1 MKKTYKALIYT
12 GSTETEAYKHNL
24 FEVNGVLMLN
34 NRKIYLPKPGEVHTL
49 ADIIDAAEKLVK
61 VETNGEGS
69 IEWIEV
75 KSFEAFK
82 RGWIDIAG
90 REFN

>member
-34 NRKIYLPKPGEVHTL
+34 RKIYLPTPGEAHTL
-49 ADIIDAAEKLVK
+49 ADIIEAAEKLVK
-61 VETNGEGS
+61 VETNGAGS
-69 IEWIEV
+69 IEWTEV

-82 RGWIDIAG
+82 RAWLDIVG
-90 REFN
+90 RKFN